1 MPDIPETLCAALRDR
16 YDLEE
21 VIGRGGMATVYR
33 ARDTKHNRRVAV
45 KVLRNDLSELIGP
58 DRFLREI
65 DIAARLTHPNI
76 LPLHD
81 SGNVD
86 GTLYYVMPYIEGE
99 SLRALLSRIRLM
111 DTEGALEIVRRVSD
125 ALDYA
130 HARGILHRD
139 IKPEN
144 ILLPGGQAVLT
155 DFGIAKAVS
164 SATGDAG
171 LTRTGVALG
180 TPGYMSPE
188 QATGVVE
195 LTATTDVYSLGVVT
209 YEMLVGGL
217 PRAWVMPDALRQG
230 RFADAPPEHRAQLD
244 RLAPGMERALVAAL
258 ALRPEER
265 LPSAGDFASALA
277 HPETL
282 AVPVRGPTAARADL
296 VATAPAPRAEIATPT
311 WVPPAAPFLGAPVV
325 LVAERVVEGE
335 VPADRFDSLVEEARA
350 TFHVMGHAARTERTL
365 IWTGRRPKKPFNPM
379 DMKRMFEEGWGDD
392 APDVAVRVAVRPGQ
406 TRVRVEQRIGELA
419 GGIFGG
425 VMGGLGGGGVAITL
439 AIGIPVFGLPVLA
452 LIGGSLAFAGGSWGL
467 SRAIYR
473 AVVASRQAGLDAL
486 ADQLVEY
493 CEANPD

>member
-195 LTATTDVYSLGVVT
+195 
-209 YEMLVGGL
+209 
-217 PRAWVMPDALRQG
+217 R
-230 RFADAPPEHRAQLD
+230 
-244 RLAPGMERALVAAL
+244 
-258 ALRPEER
+258 
-265 LPSAGDFASALA
+265 
-277 HPETL
+277 
-282 AVPVRGPTAARADL
+282 
-296 VATAPAPRAEIATPT
+296 
-311 WVPPAAPFLGAPVV
+311 
-325 LVAERVVEGE
+325 
-335 VPADRFDSLVEEARA
+335 
-350 TFHVMGHAARTERTL
+350 
-365 IWTGRRPKKPFNPM
+365 RRPPTSTAW
-379 DMKRMFEEGWGDD
+379 E
-392 APDVAVRVAVRPGQ
+392 
-406 TRVRVEQRIGELA
+406 
-419 GGIFGG
+419 
-425 VMGGLGGGGVAITL
+425 
-439 AIGIPVFGLPVLA
+439 
-452 LIGGSLAFAGGSWGL
+452 S
-467 SRAIYR
+467 
-473 AVVASRQAGLDAL
+473 
-486 ADQLVEY
+486 
-493 CEANPD
+493 